1 MYICIVKDYYY
12 ILGIPKDAPLTAI
25 QKAYQKLSM
34 KLHPKHNGKDPFFE
48 LYYQNITE
56 AFQVLSDDHK
66 RYRYD
71 RAFNHKDIEVDSAE
85 LSGPAPLI
93 SFFFA
98 SKSAR
103 KKGDLLTISWEV
115 FNADEVSINLIGSV
129 ATNGTQ
135 TIRIPEEHEKEPS
148 IKIILSASNK
158 ANKKSQ
164 KMLEIIN
171 LSYKAKDSALSN
183 RIERLS
189 ERISQPDVDEEQPQT
204 DSFPVRQH
212 SVTAYLIVM
221 VMCFII
227 LVMLYKIHTINP
239 FF

>member
-1 MYICIVKDYYY
+1 MKDYYY
-12 ILGIPKDAPLTAI
+12 ILGVDKDAELSVI
-25 QKAYQKLSM
+25 QKAYQKLSL
-34 KLHPKHNGKDPFFE
+34 KFHPEHNGNDPFFRQ
-48 LYYQNITE
+48 YYNNISE
-56 AFQVLSDDHK
+56 AFLTLSDDHK

-71 RAFNHKDIEVDSAE
+71 RAINREEIEVGVSE

-115 FNADEVSINLIGSV
+115 FNADEVLINLIGQV

-135 TIRIPEEHEKEPS
+135 TIRILEEHEREAYLT
-148 IKIILSASNK
+148 IVLTAHNK
-158 ANKKSQ
+158 SQKKSQ
-164 KMLEIIN
+164 KSLKIVN
-171 LSYKAKDSALSN
+171 LSFVPDSDNLSH

-189 ERISQPDVDEEQPQT
+189 ERISPPKQPANKKLDPDISLHKQQ
-204 DSFPVRQH
+204 SI
-212 SVTAYLIVM
+212 TAYLIV
-221 VMCFII
+221 VVLCFII
-227 LVMLYKIHTINP
+227 LVMLYKVHTINP